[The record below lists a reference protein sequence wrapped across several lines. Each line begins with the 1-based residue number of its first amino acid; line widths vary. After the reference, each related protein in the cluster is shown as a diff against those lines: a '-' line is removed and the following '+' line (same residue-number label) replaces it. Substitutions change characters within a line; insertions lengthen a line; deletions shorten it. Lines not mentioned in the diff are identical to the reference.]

1 MNIIW
6 PEHVADSWVELVSW
20 GGALS
25 VGIVGVIKGL
35 LLFKRGNE
43 IRRAELLKTLLDE
56 FNGDSVST
64 SLHAIDEGKVV
75 CSTKILLDEKNR
87 ASVRLA
93 DPALLFFSNVC
104 YLRQN
109 GLISTKEF
117 AFFRWKIQRIL
128 ENTSISAYIKQC
140 IVNDC
145 ESPYKRILRYQRPR
159 SIWQKL
165 INILRR

>member
-1 MNIIW
+1 MSIIW

-20 GGALS
+20 GGTLL

-35 LLFKRGNE
+35 LLFKQGNE
-43 IRRAELLKTLLDE
+43 IRRAGLLKTLLDE
-56 FNGDSVST
+56 FNSDSVSN
-64 SLHAIDEGKVV
+64 SLHMIDDGKVI
-75 CSTKILLDEKNR
+75 CSENILLDEKNR

-109 GLISTKEF
+109 GLISAKEF

-128 ENTSISAYIKQC
+128 ENSSISAYIKKC
-140 IVNDC
+140 IDNDC
-145 ESPYKRILRYQRPR
+145 ESPYKHILRYQRPK
-159 SIWQKL
+159 SMSQKL